1 MWCPFCGDQMRSGQ
15 VLLRGQWLAGP
26 WAGGLSVNFEVDDGS
41 GEGSQLLERSRFRS
55 LPRAAY
61 CCVRCEAVL
70 VEPKSAEY
78 QPATATT
85 ATSAARPA
93 DPVDGAEPAEP
104 AELVETEPTDT
115 GETPDTNGSS
125 GTPASSD

>member
-1 MWCPFCGDQMRSGQ
+1 MRSGQ
-15 VLLRGQWLAGP
+15 VLLRGQWLAGL
-26 WAGGLSVNFEVDDGS
+26 WAGGMSVNFEVDDGS

-70 VEPKSAEY
+70 VEPKSAGY
-78 QPATATT
+78 QPAPETA
-85 ATSAARPA
+85 ASASRTA
-93 DPVDGAEPAEP
+93 DPVDVAEPGELVDTEPAGAEPAD
-104 AELVETEPTDT
+104 AEPTGS